1 MIRNLVL
8 HTAHGSLHGQLDRP
22 DNPRGLIL
30 VARAHRLPED
40 ATLASSLEALNFAV
54 LSMDLL
60 TVQELQFVDATQN
73 VPRRAAPQYADRFAG
88 PRRHWPTAPAPV
100 RAFPRRSQG
109 SCGQG

>member
-30 VARAHRLPED
+30 VARAHRLSED

-54 LSMDLL
+54 LSR
-60 TVQELQFVDATQN
+60 
-73 VPRRAAPQYADRFAG
+73 PCKIHPG
-88 PRRHWPTAPAPV
+88 APAN
-100 RAFPRRSQG
+100 RKF
-109 SCGQG
+109 